1 MSSKAHDA
9 PRRLSRIQ
17 SPGPR
22 VVRRAVDCGNVDAY
36 LATERALP
44 QGAKDPALPA
54 DPLPELSQATCSVI
68 LCFAPASPGGQIRSL
83 QSSSSDAVIV
93 GYDVATHS
101 VVSQKKQFLV
111 YTAVR
116 NVYTTS
122 DALSAKLQI
131 RGPDTGLLLGII
143 LSLLLMADSWR
154 AILLIILLHR

>member
-1 MSSKAHDA
+1 MACPSVYA

-22 VVRRAVDCGNVDAY
+22 VVRRAVDCCNVDAY

-83 QSSSSDAVIV
+83 QSSCSGAVIV
-93 GYDVATHS
+93 GYDAEIPAVVSPKTKKSWYTQQYAMCKQQATHCPRNCRYAGPTRACCS
-101 VVSQKKQFLV
+101 ASFYL
-111 YTAVR
+111 YCSWLTHGVR
-116 NVYTTS
+116 YC
-122 DALSAKLQI
+122 
-131 RGPDTGLLLGII
+131 
-143 LSLLLMADSWR
+143 
-154 AILLIILLHR
+154 

>member
-44 QGAKDPALPA
+44 QGAKDPTLPA
-54 DPLPELSQATCSVI
+54 DPLPELSQATYSVI

-93 GYDVATHS
+93 GYDVATHP
-101 VVSQKKQFLV
+101 VVSQKNQFLV
-111 YTAVR
+111 YTAER
-116 NVYTTS
+116 NV
-122 DALSAKLQI
+122 
-131 RGPDTGLLLGII
+131 LLLEKPIAR
-143 LSLLLMADSWR
+143 SR
-154 AILLIILLHR
+154 TEE

>member
-22 VVRRAVDCGNVDAY
+22 VVRQAVDCGNVDAY

-44 QGAKDPALPA
+44 QGAKDPTLPA

-83 QSSSSDAVIV
+83 QSSCSGAVIV
-93 GYDVATHS
+93 GYDVETPA
-101 VVSQKKQFLV
+101 VVSQNKK
-111 YTAVR
+111 T
-116 NVYTTS
+116 
-122 DALSAKLQI
+122 
-131 RGPDTGLLLGII
+131 LGIHSSTQCVNNKRRI
-143 LSLLLMADSWR
+143 VREIADTR
-154 AILLIILLHR
+154 ARHGPAARHHSIFTAHG